1 MRNKGK
7 ILLLALTLLCCA
19 AFAVYQY
26 RYLRTADREP
36 PKISMAQ
43 QELTLSVS
51 DPDTRLLEGMSA
63 TDARDG
69 DVTPSLIVESVR
81 GVVADK
87 RFTVTYAAFDRAG
100 NVAKAQRTVFYS
112 DYTSPRFSLS
122 APLIFRAGVSPDAFA
137 PLSAQDVFDGDLTE
151 RIKGTLIRGGSM
163 LREAGDYTVQF
174 RVTNA
179 LGDTSYLTAPV
190 LLTDGGTG
198 SAEITLETYLLY
210 LKTGDA
216 FSPRQYLQELNAGG
230 QTFLLDHAQTGVDV
244 EVSSN
249 VDTAVT
255 GTYYVDYTVTYGRYT
270 GRSRLLVV
278 VED

>member
-1 MRNKGK
+1 
-7 ILLLALTLLCCA
+7 
-19 AFAVYQY
+19 
-26 RYLRTADREP
+26 
-36 PKISMAQ
+36 
-43 QELTLSVS
+43 
-51 DPDTRLLEGMSA
+51 
-63 TDARDG
+63 
-69 DVTPSLIVESVR
+69 
-81 GVVADK
+81 
-87 RFTVTYAAFDRAG
+87 
-100 NVAKAQRTVFYS
+100 
-112 DYTSPRFSLS
+112 
-122 APLIFRAGVSPDAFA
+122 
-137 PLSAQDVFDGDLTE
+137 
-151 RIKGTLIRGGSM
+151 M

-190 LLTDGGTG
+190 LLTNGGTG

-249 VDTAVT
+249 VDTAVP

>member
-51 DPDTRLLEGMSA
+51 DPDTHLLEGMSA
-63 TDARDG
+63 ADARDG

-151 RIKGTLIRGGSM
+151 RCAFATFPARS
-163 LREAGDYTVQF
+163 
-174 RVTNA
+174 NA
-179 LGDTSYLTAPV
+179 A
-190 LLTDGGTG
+190 
-198 SAEITLETYLLY
+198 
-210 LKTGDA
+210 
-216 FSPRQYLQELNAGG
+216 
-230 QTFLLDHAQTGVDV
+230 
-244 EVSSN
+244 
-249 VDTAVT
+249 
-255 GTYYVDYTVTYGRYT
+255 
-270 GRSRLLVV
+270 
-278 VED
+278 